1 MENLPKEG
9 GYIMYANHQGKYDVL
24 GVIVSHDKPITYVM
38 DAKRSKLFIA
48 DQLTDLV
55 KAQRLDKEDI
65 KQAGTGYKRCIHGDQ
80 GGKEIYFIPG
90 GRIRSQSQ

>member
-1 MENLPKEG
+1 
-9 GYIMYANHQGKYDVL
+9 MYANHQGKYDVL

-55 KAQRLDKEDI
+55 KAQRLDKEMCIRDSTRL
-65 KQAGTGYKRCIHGDQ
+65 KVTGTGYKRCIHGDQ